1 LNNQLSPA
9 CREQAMRKRIT
20 PSLIL
25 LCLLGVAGCGFVQY
39 KPEPLD
45 PAAVQSSIRG
55 KSIND
60 PGFQSYVQAVAPGMS
75 EGAGGT
81 WGLNRLTLAAVYYSP
96 RMQVAYEEFNLSR
109 QAVKTAS
116 QLINPKLSVPLGHHS
131 DTSNGQSP
139 WTAGALIEF
148 IYEFQG
154 KREARIARARALM
167 EAAKVHVRETAWDL
181 RTALHSVCLDYYR
194 ALQQE
199 KLAGNRLALLS
210 QKLEVL
216 QARNKVGEAG
226 ESAVN
231 RVDLAM
237 QQARLDLANAKAG
250 VSDFRHRLTS
260 LTGLTPDEFSN
271 IEFSF
276 DTLTGLVAAGMVSES
291 NLRES
296 ALLHR
301 TDIIRAL
308 YEYNAVEQ
316 GLKLEIEKQYPDLD
330 LSPGFIYDQGDKI
343 WQLGTSWV
351 LPLFHNNEGPI
362 NEALAQRKLMQ
373 ARFIDLQTNLLNR
386 LHETLGR
393 YEMLQSSRSV
403 TGEIQKKL
411 EQQGRA
417 IRNQFDHGYSNRLDM
432 INAELDLNAG
442 RQAVLSSDVQL
453 IGTLMHLEEIVQKP
467 LPGEIDMNKLLE
479 HRYPMDDLPD
489 TGVARNESTD

>member
-1 LNNQLSPA
+1 MRTDIALS
-9 CREQAMRKRIT
+9 
-20 PSLIL
+20 L
-25 LCLLGVAGCGFVQY
+25 LLFCILGVAGCGMVRY
-39 KPEPLD
+39 EPEPLD
-45 PAAVQSSIRG
+45 PAAVQSSIRK

-60 PGFQSYVQAVAPGMS
+60 PGFQAFMQAVAPGTA
-75 EGAGGT
+75 EAAGVK

-116 QLINPKLSVPLGHHS
+116 QLINPKLTVPLEHHS
-131 DTSNGQSP
+131 DTSGGRSP

-154 KREARIARARALM
+154 KREARIARARAQM
-167 EAAKVHVRETAWDL
+167 EAARVHVRETAWDL
-181 RTALHSVCLDYYR
+181 RTDLHTACLDYYR
-194 ALQQE
+194 ALRQE
-199 KLAGNRLALLS
+199 KLAGDRLALLR

-226 ESAVN
+226 AAAVN

-237 QQARLDLANAKAG
+237 QQARLDLTDAKAR
-250 VSDFRHRLTS
+250 VSDFRHQLTS
-260 LTGLTPDEFSN
+260 LTGLSPDEFRN

-276 DTLTGLVAAGMVSES
+276 DTLKRLAEAGRVSES
-291 NLRES
+291 DLRES

-301 TDIIRAL
+301 TDITRAL
-308 YEYNAVEQ
+308 YEYKAVEQ

-330 LSPGFIYDQGDKI
+330 LSPGLIFDQSDKL
-343 WQLGTSWV
+343 WTLGSSWV
-351 LPLFHNNEGPI
+351 LPLFHNNQGPI
-362 NEALAQRKLMQ
+362 NEALSRRKLMQ
-373 ARFIDLQTNLLNR
+373 ARFIDLQTNLLNM

-403 TGEIQKKL
+403 TGEIKQKL

-417 IRNQFDHGYSNRLDM
+417 IRNQYDQGYSSRLDM

-442 RQAVLSSDVQL
+442 RQAVLSSNTQL
-453 IGTLMHLEEIVQKP
+453 IGTLMQLEEIVQKP
-467 LPGEIDMNKLLE
+467 LPGEIDMNKILE
-479 HRYPMDDLPD
+479 HRYPMDDLSD
-489 TGVARNESTD
+489 AGVARNETAD

>member
-1 LNNQLSPA
+1 
-9 CREQAMRKRIT
+9 MT
-20 PSLIL
+20 
-25 LCLLGVAGCGFVQY
+25 
-39 KPEPLD
+39 
-45 PAAVQSSIRG
+45 
-55 KSIND
+55 
-60 PGFQSYVQAVAPGMS
+60 
-75 EGAGGT
+75 
-81 WGLNRLTLAAVYYSP
+81 
-96 RMQVAYEEFNLSR
+96 
-109 QAVKTAS
+109 
-116 QLINPKLSVPLGHHS
+116 
-131 DTSNGQSP
+131 
-139 WTAGALIEF
+139 
-148 IYEFQG
+148 
-154 KREARIARARALM
+154 
-167 EAAKVHVRETAWDL
+167 
-181 RTALHSVCLDYYR
+181 
-194 ALQQE
+194 
-199 KLAGNRLALLS
+199 
-210 QKLEVL
+210 
-216 QARNKVGEAG
+216 
-226 ESAVN
+226 
-231 RVDLAM
+231 
-237 QQARLDLANAKAG
+237 G